1 MKYTLIR
8 LTPQGF
14 IEHKNVTSTFAS
26 EGKIHTTVDGELYT
40 YVSPSTDLA
49 KIKAIMLNE
58 AVGAA
63 KDRIKKIDVEMT
75 RLLLIYRDIT
85 PEQAAMKTAKVEIE
99 RLRSL
104 KGWSHA

>member
-14 IEHKNVTSTFAS
+14 IEHKNVTSTHAS
-26 EGKIHTTVDGELYT
+26 EGKISATVEGELYS
-40 YVSPSTDLA
+40 YVSPSADLA
-49 KIKAIMLNE
+49 KIKAIMLNK
-58 AVGAA
+58 AIGAA

-75 RLLLIYRDIT
+75 RLLLIYRDLA
-85 PEQAAMKTAKVEIE
+85 PEQAAMKTAKVELE

-104 KGWSHA
+104 RQ

>member
-14 IEHKNVTSTFAS
+14 VEHKNVTSTRTC
-26 EGKIHTTVDGELYT
+26 EGKIHATMDGELYT
-40 YVSPSTDLA
+40 FAEPSADLV
-49 KIKAIMLNE
+49 KTKAIMLNK
-58 AVGAA
+58 AIGAA

-104 KGWSHA
+104 RQ